1 MVEPHG
7 GQLVNRIAGY
17 NERDYYLSRSMKKI
31 YIGKDEALDA
41 EKIAIGSFSPLE
53 GFMCKDEV
61 TSVCQNMRLPD
72 GTVWPIPIILQQ
84 QEIQGISIGDEILL
98 LDREDNNPI
107 AVLQVEDI
115 FSLNLNEIANT
126 VFGTIDSNH
135 PGVKRLFHKGRFAIG
150 GKIVLLNRPAFPFK
164 EYELDPLETR
174 EIFKKKGW
182 KTVVGFQTRNAPHR
196 AHEYLHRLGMEIGDG
211 LFIHPIIGRKKEGDF
226 DSRAVIEAYQ
236 ILINNY
242 YPHRKVLLAGLST
255 SMRYAGP
262 REAVFHAIIRK
273 NYGCTHFMVGR
284 DHAGV
289 GDYYDPY
296 AAHRIF
302 EQIPDLGIQIVKF
315 YSCFYCKKCEG
326 IVSENTCS
334 HDSQHILKISMTQIR
349 NMLQKGQTPPPEII
363 REEVANYLINNFNLI
378 TAEEER

>member
-1 MVEPHG
+1 MLDPHG
-7 GQLVNRIAGY
+7 GLLVNRIAGSR
-17 NERDYYLSRSMKKI
+17 ERDYYLSQNLKKI
-31 YIGKDEALDA
+31 YIGKDEALDV
-41 EKIAIGSFSPLE
+41 EKIAIGTFSPLE
-53 GFMCKDEV
+53 GFMNRED
-61 TSVCQNMRLPD
+61 TISVCQNMTLKN
-72 GTVWPIPIILQQ
+72 GIVWPIPIILQQ
-84 QEIQGISIGDEILL
+84 KEINGIKTEEEILL
-98 LDREDNNPI
+98 VDKEDNNPI
-107 AVLQVEDI
+107 AVLQIEDI
-115 FSLNLNEIANT
+115 YSLNLNEIANT
-126 VFGTIDSNH
+126 VYGTLDTNH
-135 PGVKRLFHKGRFAIG
+135 PGVKRLFQKGSYAVG
-150 GKIVLLNRPAFPFK
+150 GKIRLLNRPEFPFK
-164 EYELDPLETR
+164 EYELDPIETR
-174 EIFKKKGW
+174 EIFKERGW
-182 KTVVGFQTRNAPHR
+182 NTVVGFQTRNAPHR

-226 DSRAVIEAYQ
+226 DSQAVMEAYQ

-302 EQIPDLGIQIVKF
+302 EQIPDLGIQIIKF
-315 YSCFYCKKCEG
+315 YSSFYCKKCEG

-334 HDSQHILKISMTQIR
+334 HTEENILKISMTKIR
-349 NMLQKGQTPPPEII
+349 NMLKNGESPPSEII
-363 REEVANYLINNFNLI
+363 RKEVAEYLIKNFNLI
-378 TAEEER
+378 TEEIR